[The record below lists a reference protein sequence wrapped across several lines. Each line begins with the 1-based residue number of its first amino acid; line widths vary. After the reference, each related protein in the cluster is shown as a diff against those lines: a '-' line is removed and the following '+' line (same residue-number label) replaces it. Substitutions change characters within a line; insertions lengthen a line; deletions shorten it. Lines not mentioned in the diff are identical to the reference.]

1 MNSNITMLIRLPM
14 TTTAVRVAAGT
25 GAAILTL
32 PGIVEVAG
40 IVIGAVIGIV
50 IGNILVRR
58 DSSPHF

>member
-14 TTTAVRVAAGT
+14 TATAVRVAAGT

-32 PGIVEVAG
+32 PGIVEAAG
-40 IVIGAVIGIV
+40 IVIGAAIGIV